1 MKRVAYVS
9 TDPGVPVFGSK
20 GASVHVQAVVREL
33 LRRGTEVHLVTARLG
48 GDLPRGLGGVV
59 VHELPRITGTPGR
72 EREESARRSA
82 RAAADVL
89 ARVHSDTPLDLVME
103 RYSLWSDAAMT
114 WARACDVPGVLEVNS
129 PLVDEQAQHRV
140 LADRVGAE
148 AIARRAFDAADSVV
162 AVSEPV
168 ARWVLDRTD
177 NRNVTV
183 VPNGVDTRYIRP
195 GLEGRPQ
202 AASHLDQRG
211 EPRAASHL
219 DQRGEPRAASHLDQ
233 RGEPRAASHLD
244 QQTPFVIGFVGTLK
258 PWHGVEVLVEA
269 FARLARTDD
278 GTRLRLVGDGPQ
290 RAAIEAQAERLAVAD
305 RVDLVGAVA
314 PERMPEELARM
325 DLAVAPYPQLPDF
338 YFSPL
343 KLYEYLA
350 AGLPVVA
357 SDIGPVG
364 EVLDGGHL
372 GVLVTPGD
380 ETELAAALAGL
391 RSDAALRAELG
402 DLGRR
407 AAVSRHDW
415 SLVVSRI
422 LTTVPVRPPSL
433 ADDLLGRSA

>member
-219 DQRGEPRAASHLDQ
+219 DQRGEPQ
-233 RGEPRAASHLD
+233 AASHLD

-258 PWHGVEVLVEA
+258 PWHGVEVLVES
-269 FARLARTDD
+269 FARLAPTDD

-290 RAAIEAQAERLAVAD
+290 RAAIEAQAERLGVAD

-380 ETELAAALAGL
+380 VTELAAALAGL